1 MGKAKPSK
9 ATEEELEVDEEANA
23 ELEAEIQALNAI
35 RAEREEASESA
46 EGKAKRMRGMY
57 NNEGLEN
64 ALAARLDL
72 PFLETYEVCEFDAEL
87 ADDND
92 DLAREMAFYNQSM
105 LAVTAGRQRL
115 KQLGVPLRRPDDF
128 FAENLKTDVHMARIK
143 DKLLLETKKMDA
155 FEKRQQRESSRKYNK
170 QIMEMKKQERSDK
183 TKENIEDFTKLR
195 KKGLSG
201 EQIDEKVE
209 KMLGRG
215 QGDRTRTEKS
225 SKRKAMDKKYGG
237 RAKEAMKNKLNDRKS
252 FNDMSD
258 YNPRGGKQVR
268 RELQK
273 SKPGSLGRKDGS
285 SGGGAYKANGK
296 AKAGGKIGRPG
307 KGNRSRAGGGGRK
320 GAKF

>member
-23 ELEAEIQALNAI
+23 ELEAELQALNAI
-35 RAEREEASESA
+35 RAEREEASEGA
-46 EGKAKRMRGMY
+46 EGKTKRVRGMY
-57 NNEGLEN
+57 NTEGMEN
-64 ALAARLDL
+64 ALAARPAL
-72 PFLETYEVCEFDAEL
+72 PFLESYEICEFDAEL

-105 LAVTAGRQRL
+105 QAVAAGRLRL
-115 KQLGVPLRRPDDF
+115 KQQGVPLRRPDDY

-155 FEKRQQRESSRKYNK
+155 FEKRQQRESNRKYNK

-201 EQIDEKVE
+201 EQIEEKVE

-225 SKRKAMDKKYGG
+225 TKRKAMDKKYGG
-237 RAKEAMKNKLNDRKS
+237 HAKAAMKGKLNDRKS

-268 RELQK
+268 REHQK
-273 SKPGSLGRKDGS
+273 SKPGSMGRKDG
-285 SGGGAYKANGK
+285 GKAYKASGGK
-296 AKAGGKIGRPG
+296 GGKAGGKVERPG
-307 KGNRSRAGGGGRK
+307 KDKRNRAGGGGRK